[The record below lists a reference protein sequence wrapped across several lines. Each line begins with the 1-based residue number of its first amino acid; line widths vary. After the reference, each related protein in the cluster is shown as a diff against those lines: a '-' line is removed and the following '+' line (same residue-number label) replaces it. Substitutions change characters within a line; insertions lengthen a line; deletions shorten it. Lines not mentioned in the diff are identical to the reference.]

1 MFQYVLKRLLSIVG
15 MLVLISISVF
25 ALFYAVPADPAR
37 LTCGKNCTPAIIEAN
52 RHALGYD
59 KPIVVQY
66 FDFMKGLVS
75 ERDFP
80 DDPVIAKNSP
90 QSITHC
96 PAPCLGYSATQGQ
109 LVSTMIKQA
118 FPITASIAVG
128 AFVLWIVGGIG
139 VGVLSALKRGSI
151 LERGLVGASL
161 VAYSLPT
168 FFIGLL
174 LLDIV
179 SIKYGL
185 APPAAY
191 TPFVDDPVAWAKGM
205 ILPWITLAMVF
216 AALYVRLTRANMLET
231 LSEDYIRTARA
242 KGVPEWAVIVRHA
255 MRAALTPIVTIAGL
269 DLGGVLAGAAITET
283 VFNLNGIGKSG
294 VYAIQQLDLPVIVAV
309 VLLSAFVIVLFNFLV
324 DLLYAFLDPR
334 VTLR

>member
-1 MFQYVLKRLLSIVG
+1 MLQYIVKRLLSIVA
-15 MLVLISISVF
+15 MLAVISIAVF
-25 ALFYAVPADPAR
+25 LLFYAVPADPAR
-37 LTCGKNCTPAIIEAN
+37 LTCGKNCTPTIIEAN

-59 KPIVVQY
+59 KPIITQY
-66 FDFMKGLVS
+66 LDFAQGLVH

-80 DDPVIAKNSP
+80 DDPVIAKNNP

-96 PAPCLGYSATQGQ
+96 PAPCLGYSVNQSQ
-109 LVSTMIKQA
+109 LVSTMIGQA
-118 FPITASIAVG
+118 FPITASIAIG
-128 AFVLWIVGGIG
+128 AFVLWIVCGVGIG
-139 VGVLSALKRGSI
+139 VISALKRGSL
-151 LERGLVGASL
+151 LERALVGGSL
-161 VAYSLPT
+161 IAYSLPT
-168 FFIGLL
+168 FFIGLI

-185 APPAAY
+185 APAAQY
-191 TPFVDDPVAWAKGM
+191 TSPFIDPVAWFQGM

>member
-1 MFQYVLKRLLSIVG
+1 MLQYIVKRLLSIVA
-15 MLVLISISVF
+15 MLVVISIAVF
-25 ALFYAVPADPAR
+25 LLFYAVPADPAR
-37 LTCGKNCTPAIIEAN
+37 LTCGKNCTPTIIAAN

-59 KPIVVQY
+59 KPITVQY
-66 FDFMKGLVS
+66 LDFVKGLVR

-80 DDPVIAKNSP
+80 DDPVLAKNNP
-90 QSITHC
+90 QAITHC
-96 PAPCLGYSATQGQ
+96 PAPCLGYSVNQSQ
-109 LVSTMIKQA
+109 LVSTMIGQA
-118 FPITASIAVG
+118 LPITASIAIG
-128 AFVLWIVGGIG
+128 AFVLWIVCGVGIG
-139 VGVLSALKRGSI
+139 VISALKRGSL
-151 LERGLVGASL
+151 LERGLVAGSL

-168 FFIGLL
+168 FFIGLI

-185 APPAAY
+185 APQAQYTSFFSDPAA
-191 TPFVDDPVAWAKGM
+191 WAQGM
-205 ILPWITLAMVF
+205 LLPWITLAMVF

-283 VFNLNGIGKSG
+283 VFNLNGIGKIG